1 MAKKKHFGDKVKFR
15 IVPAITLGFLILF
28 PFSLHSHTL
37 ADPIEM
43 GDKYFHQMRY
53 RDAVAWYELA
63 PALAEAQWK
72 MARAFVCYA
81 DIISD
86 TERKAYLLKAEAAAR
101 RCIALD
107 EKNAN
112 GHTWLAGTLGNIA
125 VFEGSRAKV
134 RLCNEIKEELARA
147 LVLNPEDDIAYSI
160 LGTFY
165 RVLGNISWFEKKLAA
180 AFLGRIPDGGYADS
194 EVSFVK
200 AINFSPLTMRHSY
213 ELGLLYLDWGKN
225 DKAKQFFLKAQKC
238 PVLIGSD
245 KKRLQEISKQLE
257 KL

>member
-1 MAKKKHFGDKVKFR
+1 MTKKKLFGDKAKFGYASA
-15 IVPAITLGFLILF
+15 VYAVFLILI
-28 PFSLHSHTL
+28 PFSLQSRAL
-37 ADPIEM
+37 PDPIEM

-63 PALAEAQWK
+63 PGLAEAQWK
-72 MARAFVCYA
+72 MARSFVCYA

-86 TERKAYLLKAEAAAR
+86 TARKAYLIKAEAAAR
-101 RCIALD
+101 RCIALN
-107 EKNAN
+107 EKDAN

-134 RLCNEIKEELARA
+134 RLCNEIKREIDRA

-194 EVSFVK
+194 EISFAK
-200 AINFSPLTMRHSY
+200 AIKISPLTMRHSY

-238 PVLIGSD
+238 PILIGSD
-245 KKRLQEISKQLE
+245 KKRLQEINKQLE